1 MSEYWDIEEGSVDST
16 SFFKLV
22 HKYFGDSTT
31 IFFEGTSIENDVIK
45 CYQKHLEHGEFLP
58 GRQTIWPRSK
68 CFRCRFSEKL
78 MNELS
83 QLSLNH
89 AEPELM
95 DHLSI
100 YKGDQAILEWHDAF
114 ANAML
119 LSKSLPEETV
129 AAFSNDLGLNYGEAK
144 FS

>member
-1 MSEYWDIEEGSVDST
+1 MNKYWDIEEGAVDST
-16 SFFKLV
+16 VFFRLV
-22 HKYFGDSTT
+22 HKYFSDATT
-31 IFFEGTSIENDVIK
+31 IYFEGTSIEKDVIE
-45 CYQKHLEHGEFLP
+45 CYKKHSEEGKFLP

-68 CFRCRFSEKL
+68 CFRCKLSEQFID
-78 MNELS
+78 EIS
-83 QLSLNH
+83 QLSENH

-100 YKGDQAILEWHDAF
+100 YRGNEALLEWHDAF

-119 LSKSLPEETV
+119 LSKSIPESTV
-129 AAFSNDLGLNYGEAK
+129 AEFSKELGLKYGEAK